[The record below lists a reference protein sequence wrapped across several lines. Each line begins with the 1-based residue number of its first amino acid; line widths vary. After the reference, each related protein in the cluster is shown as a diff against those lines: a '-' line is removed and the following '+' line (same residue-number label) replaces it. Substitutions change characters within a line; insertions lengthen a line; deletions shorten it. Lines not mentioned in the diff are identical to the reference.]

1 MWPIKC
7 NRKLLFALTAV
18 VVACIASN
26 PELASLVPVLDT
38 LGLDIFAYALAGQF
52 GAVVLD
58 RLIPGCRKSC
68 MQWGG
73 KLVLALGD
81 VFNCCIGGYLRQ
93 LSWYV
98 RHIGCATVVASVR
111 L

>member
-1 MWPIKC
+1 MWRIKW

-38 LGLDIFAYALAGQF
+38 LGLDVFAYALAGQF
-52 GAVVLD
+52 GAMVLG
-58 RLIPGCRKSC
+58 RLMPGCRQSC
-68 MQWGG
+68 MRWGG
-73 KLVLALGD
+73 KLALALGCA
-81 VFNCCIGGYLRQ
+81 FSCCIGGYLRQ

-98 RHIGCATVVASVR
+98 RQTGCATVVASVR
-111 L
+111 R